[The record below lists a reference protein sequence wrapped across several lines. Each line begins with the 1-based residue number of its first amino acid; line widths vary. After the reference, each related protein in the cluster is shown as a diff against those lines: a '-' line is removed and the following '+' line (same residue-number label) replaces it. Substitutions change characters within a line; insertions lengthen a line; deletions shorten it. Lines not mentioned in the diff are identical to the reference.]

1 MNHRQSHLLS
11 FFLIAAFIVAI
22 FLPILSFGWMGIE
35 DPSYYQTNPLFG
47 QSPLL
52 NRLIAAWTNSP
63 ESNYIP
69 LTWNVTILLAHLTQG
84 SPLAFHILSLVLH
97 LSCSLVAFLLLRRFG
112 FENKAATFVVLL
124 FALHPLRVES
134 IAWASSIKGLL
145 AAFFALGALFI
156 QSSPQLKF
164 RSTLIVLLFL
174 CSLLSKQT
182 LLLLPAVF
190 FLISASNPEFRLKNL
205 TYLPL
210 VILTLLA
217 AFVASRANSGN
228 TLTAINQF
236 YDGYFTPLKA
246 LAAYGHY
253 LKQQIIP
260 WPLFP
265 EYPSTQT
272 LPLIILGLVGLIPI
286 VLLVKDLA
294 LSKRPPFS
302 LLFFTAVFVFLAP
315 VLGLIPTP
323 LEFAVDRLT
332 YLPSL
337 FFWAAFASLIQE
349 RVPSFRVHPI
359 CNIFPALVLILFTWL
374 TTRQIPVW
382 KNTDSLTKHI
392 LQAQPDH
399 YLANLTVANQ
409 LGGQGQFKDALPY
422 AKTLIQDHP
431 LQYGG
436 WKTFSEVT
444 RQLGQTPSTLQK
456 LDHALT
462 QPTPIAGD
470 LHLLRCDSL
479 RTLGRFQEAL
489 ASCEQARNNG
499 IDDLTIHYYRARVF
513 LVANLLAKAENET
526 NKALALSPHSPE
538 AKELKENISQQKA
551 AQF

>member
-1 MNHRQSHLLS
+1 MNPRKYHPLS

-52 NRLIAAWTNSP
+52 ARLFAAWFNSP

-69 LTWNVTILLAHLTQG
+69 LTWNLTTLLAEFTQSSPKAFHALSLILHLF
-84 SPLAFHILSLVLH
+84 SSILAFVL
-97 LSCSLVAFLLLRRFG
+97 LGRLG
-112 FENKAATFVVLL
+112 FKNAPATIVVLL

-134 IAWASSIKGLL
+134 VAWASAIKGLL
-145 AAFFALGALFI
+145 AAFFALAALLV
-156 QSSPQLKF
+156 QSSPKLKF
-164 RSTLIVLLFL
+164 RSTLVVLFFL

-190 FLISASNPEFRLKNL
+190 FLISTSNPEFRLKKF

-210 VILTLLA
+210 VLLTLLA
-217 AFVASRANSGN
+217 AFVASKANTGN

-236 YDGYFTPLKA
+236 HDGFFTPLKA

-253 LKQQIIP
+253 LKQQLIP

-265 EYPSTQT
+265 EYSSKQT
-272 LPLIILGLVGLIPI
+272 LPLIILGLVGLIP
-286 VLLVKDLA
+286 VALLVKDLA

-302 LLFFTAVFVFLAP
+302 LIFFTAFFVFLAP

-323 LEFAVDRLT
+323 LEFAADRLT

-349 RVPSFRVHPI
+349 RASSFRVHPI
-359 CNIFPALVLILFTWL
+359 YKAFPVLVLILFTWL
-374 TTRQIPVW
+374 TIRQIPVW

-392 LQAQPDH
+392 LQAQPHH

-409 LGGQGQFKDALPY
+409 LGLQGRFKDALPY
-422 AKTLIQDHP
+422 AETLIQDHP
-431 LQYGG
+431 LRYGG

-444 RQLGQTPSTLQK
+444 RQLGQTPGTLQK

-462 QPTPIAGD
+462 QPTPIAGE
-470 LHLLRCDSL
+470 LSLLRCEFPQHFRTISRSPRGL
-479 RTLGRFQEAL
+479 RTSTCSRHRCPHHSLLSRPDIPKSQSARKSRGRNEQSAL
-489 ASCEQARNNG
+489 AESPFSRG
-499 IDDLTIHYYRARVF
+499 DRA
-513 LVANLLAKAENET
+513 
-526 NKALALSPHSPE
+526 
-538 AKELKENISQQKA
+538 
-551 AQF
+551 